1 MFFRVLFPILDLSMS
16 VAFSGGQSNGAHHV
30 CTKCGWNYPNP
41 HPSAKNRR
49 SHKKICGTI
58 KGFEIP
64 DSEMPKQN
72 LDLQEDPCLDDEQK
86 LPSPRVVEKADERIG
101 EEDVFAYAVSE
112 FSRSDSFKEKE
123 ETATNCIAKNP
134 GETQPGNKSPE
145 VVQESCE
152 VPPVEVLDNFPKSV
166 EAASGNQQ
174 GGEPF
179 IEGHSMPFVTLND
192 SSQGA
197 QVIEGGGD
205 TISNVGLETDCKEDL
220 PDESESKLASALG
233 KRKDIFDP
241 SWNDE
246 VIYSDLEGPHG
257 FAFEEM
263 SMIHPGEAEYTVVSD
278 DNVPVNTSSVGTNAD
293 QVISTKQSSCDDIP
307 FTENADVSLDG
318 TKHEE
323 VESNLPETPKG
334 EECETDTRSKAE
346 NVGISIGTEV
356 SSSDKL
362 LLEDKAEPQ
371 GQTAVEIPSGD
382 NLVIAKAGPE
392 DIIMKAEEGESS
404 SFGVSQETVES
415 EIASLPEVVP
425 IVADSNAD
433 MSRSDLTGHESKLI
447 QANLVTEE
455 NSPKSK
461 LISESSC
468 DVQHYVS
475 VAMEG
480 DDQKKSSP
488 ETSID
493 SILEIGA
500 ETCDEARIEQL
511 VEESSFIRVADPLS
525 NFATDESAQTANNQ
539 KLVESGRTEFNRVV
553 GGLGVIQ
560 ANEIDSDVLKAHN
573 LYAEVPVTIESND
586 LRDFG
591 RLQNLS
597 EAHIRSLVSS
607 PLVTRNNN
615 TYNAFASTS
624 ATPMFDGTGLS
635 ENGSQSSSLAVAL
648 SENQEITME
657 KTAKDQHV
665 PLKNLLSEARSPRLA
680 AAAAAA
686 EAKSNIPRVS
696 SILLDQET
704 SPEEG
709 GRWPERREVSEE
721 WKSPAKYPVELKR
734 EERKVKGRP
743 FWVPFVCCSS
753 VK

>member
-1 MFFRVLFPILDLSMS
+1 MVSSLSPSLLFITHFLVLFPFGLSCS
-16 VAFSGGQSNGAHHV
+16 
-30 CTKCGWNYPNP
+30 
-41 HPSAKNRR
+41 
-49 SHKKICGTI
+49 
-58 KGFEIP
+58 
-64 DSEMPKQN
+64 
-72 LDLQEDPCLDDEQK
+72 
-86 LPSPRVVEKADERIG
+86 
-101 EEDVFAYAVSE
+101 
-112 FSRSDSFKEKE
+112 
-123 ETATNCIAKNP
+123 

-152 VPPVEVLDNFPKSV
+152 VPPVEIPDNFPKSV
-166 EAASGNQQ
+166 EAASGNQR
-174 GGEPF
+174 GGEPS
-179 IEGHSMPFVTLND
+179 IEGHSMGFLTLND
-192 SSQGA
+192 SSQEA
-197 QVIEGGGD
+197 QVIEGAGD

-233 KRKDIFDP
+233 KRKDTFDS

-263 SMIHPGEAEYTVVSD
+263 SMMHPGETEYAVSD

-293 QVISTKQSSCDDIP
+293 KVISTKQSACDDDIP

-323 VESNLPETPKG
+323 VESNLLETPKG
-334 EECETDTRSKAE
+334 GKSETDTRSKA
-346 NVGISIGTEV
+346 GIQPEGICTGTEV
-356 SSSDKL
+356 SSS
-362 LLEDKAEPQ
+362 DKAEPQ
-371 GQTAVEIPSGD
+371 GQTAV
-382 NLVIAKAGPE
+382 VISKVGPE
-392 DIIMKAEEGESS
+392 DIKMKAEEGESS
-404 SFGVSQETVES
+404 FGVSQDTVES
-415 EIASLPEVVP
+415 EILEASLPEVVP

-433 MSRSDLTGHESKLI
+433 LSRSYLTEHENELI
-447 QANLVTEE
+447 QANVVAEE
-455 NSPKSK
+455 NSPNSN
-461 LISESSC
+461 LISVSAC
-468 DVQHYVS
+468 AVQHYVS
-475 VAMEG
+475 DAN
-480 DDQKKSSP
+480 DQKNSSP
-488 ETSID
+488 GTCID
-493 SILEIGA
+493 SIPEIGA
-500 ETCDEARIEQL
+500 ETCESNDEARREEL
-511 VEESSFIRVADPLS
+511 VEESSFIKVADPIS

-597 EAHIRSLVSS
+597 EAHVRSLVSS
-607 PLVTRNNN
+607 PLVTRNN
-615 TYNAFASTS
+615 TTSNAFASTS
-624 ATPMFDGTGLS
+624 GMSAISPLLNSKGICLCVIVIATPMFDGTGLS

-657 KTAKDQHV
+657 KTAKEQHV

-680 AAAAAA
+680 AAA
-686 EAKSNIPRVS
+686 EAKKDNIPRVS

>member
-1 MFFRVLFPILDLSMS
+1 
-16 VAFSGGQSNGAHHV
+16 GAHHV

-58 KGFEIP
+58 KGFEILG
-64 DSEMPKQN
+64 SEMPKQN

-86 LPSPRVVEKADERIG
+86 LPSKNVCDLDEYVEKRLHILGIPRVVEKADDERIG
-101 EEDVFAYAVSE
+101 EEDVFADAVSE

-233 KRKDIFDP
+233 KRKDTFDS

-415 EIASLPEVVP
+415 DIASLPEVVP

-468 DVQHYVS
+468 AVQHYVS

-480 DDQKKSSP
+480 DDQKKSAP

-624 ATPMFDGTGLS
+624 GMSAISPLLTNTHSKRDAY
-635 ENGSQSSSLAVAL
+635 SSSLAVAL

-665 PLKNLLSEARSPRLA
+665 PLKNLLSEARSPRL
-680 AAAAAA
+680 AAAAA

>member
-1 MFFRVLFPILDLSMS
+1 MDSQDHINTPHSP
-16 VAFSGGQSNGAHHV
+16 GGKSHV
-30 CTKCGWNYPNP
+30 CTKCGWSYPNP

-58 KGFEIP
+58 KGFEIL
-64 DSEMPKQN
+64 DSEMPNQN
-72 LDLQEDPCLDDEQK
+72 LDLQEDPSLDDEQK
-86 LPSPRVVEKADERIG
+86 LPSKDICPRVVEKADERIG
-101 EEDVFAYAVSE
+101 EEDVFADAVSE

-152 VPPVEVLDNFPKSV
+152 VPPVEILDNFPKTV
-166 EAASGNQQ
+166 EAASGNAQ
-174 GGEPF
+174 GGEPS
-179 IEGHSMPFVTLND
+179 IEGHSMGFVTLND
-192 SSQGA
+192 SSQ
-197 QVIEGGGD
+197 VVEGGGD
-205 TISNVGLETDCKEDL
+205 TISDVGLETDCKEDL
-220 PDESESKLASALG
+220 PGESESKLASALG
-233 KRKDIFDP
+233 KRKDTFDS

-246 VIYSDLEGPHG
+246 VIYSDVEGPHG

-263 SMIHPGEAEYTVVSD
+263 SMMHPGEAEYTVSD
-278 DNVPVNTSSVGTNAD
+278 DNVPVNTD
-293 QVISTKQSSCDDIP
+293 QVISTKEYACDDVT

-318 TKHEE
+318 TKHED

-334 EECETDTRSKAE
+334 EECETGTRSKAE
-346 NVGISIGTEV
+346 NLSIQPEGISIGTEV

-362 LLEDKAEPQ
+362 LLENKAEPQ
-371 GQTAVEIPSGD
+371 GQTAV
-382 NLVIAKAGPE
+382 VISKVGPE
-392 DIIMKAEEGESS
+392 DIKMKAEEGESS
-404 SFGVSQETVES
+404 FGVSQDTVES
-415 EIASLPEVVP
+415 EILEASLPEVVP

-433 MSRSDLTGHESKLI
+433 LSRSNLTEHENELI
-447 QANLVTEE
+447 QANVVAEE
-455 NSPKSK
+455 NSPNSK
-461 LISESSC
+461 LISESAFA
-468 DVQHYVS
+468 VQHYVS
-475 VAMEG
+475 DAN
-480 DDQKKSSP
+480 DQKNSSP
-488 ETSID
+488 GTCID
-493 SILEIGA
+493 YIPEISA
-500 ETCDEARIEQL
+500 ETCESNDEARRKEL
-511 VEESSFIRVADPLS
+511 VEESSFIKVADPLS

-597 EAHIRSLVSS
+597 EAHVRSLVSS
-607 PLVTRNNN
+607 PLVTRNN
-615 TYNAFASTS
+615 TTSNAFASTS
-624 ATPMFDGTGLS
+624 GLS

-657 KTAKDQHV
+657 KTAKEQHV

-680 AAAAAA
+680 AA
-686 EAKSNIPRVS
+686 EAKKDNIPRVS

-709 GRWPERREVSEE
+709 GRWPERREVREE

>member
-1 MFFRVLFPILDLSMS
+1 GKS
-16 VAFSGGQSNGAHHV
+16 HV
-30 CTKCGWNYPNP
+30 CTKCGWSYPNA

-58 KGFEIP
+58 KGFEIL
-64 DSEMPKQN
+64 DSEMPNQN
-72 LDLQEDPCLDDEQK
+72 LDLQEDPSLDDEQK
-86 LPSPRVVEKADERIG
+86 LPSKDICDLDEYVEKVLHILGPRVAEKADEKIG
-101 EEDVFAYAVSE
+101 EEDVFADAVSE

-152 VPPVEVLDNFPKSV
+152 VPPVEIPDNFPKSV
-166 EAASGNQQ
+166 EAASGNQR
-174 GGEPF
+174 GGEPS
-179 IEGHSMPFVTLND
+179 IEGHSLAFVTLND
-192 SSQGA
+192 SSQ
-197 QVIEGGGD
+197 VVEGGGD
-205 TISNVGLETDCKEDL
+205 TISDVGLETDCKEDL

-233 KRKDIFDP
+233 KRKDTFGS

-246 VIYSDLEGPHG
+246 VIYSDVEGPHG
-257 FAFEEM
+257 FAFEEI
-263 SMIHPGEAEYTVVSD
+263 SMMHPGEAEYTVSD
-278 DNVPVNTSSVGTNAD
+278 DNVPVNTD
-293 QVISTKQSSCDDIP
+293 QVISTKQYACDDVT
-307 FTENADVSLDG
+307 FTENAAVSLDG
-318 TKHEE
+318 TKHED

-334 EECETDTRSKAE
+334 EECETGTRSKAE
-346 NVGISIGTEV
+346 NLSIQTEGISIGTEV

-362 LLEDKAEPQ
+362 LLEHKAEPQ
-371 GQTAVEIPSGD
+371 GQTAVEISK
-382 NLVIAKAGPE
+382 VSPE
-392 DIIMKAEEGESS
+392 DIKMKAEEGESS
-404 SFGVSQETVES
+404 FGVSQDTVES
-415 EIASLPEVVP
+415 EILEASLPEVVP

-433 MSRSDLTGHESKLI
+433 LIRSYLTEHENELI
-447 QANLVTEE
+447 QANVVAEE
-455 NSPKSK
+455 NSPNSN
-461 LISESSC
+461 LISVSAC
-468 DVQHYVS
+468 AVQHYVS
-475 VAMEG
+475 DAN
-480 DDQKKSSP
+480 DQKNSSP
-488 ETSID
+488 GTCID
-493 SILEIGA
+493 SIPEIGA
-500 ETCDEARIEQL
+500 ETCESNDEARREEL
-511 VEESSFIRVADPLS
+511 VEESSFIKVADPIS

-597 EAHIRSLVSS
+597 EAHVRSLVSS

-615 TYNAFASTS
+615 TSNAFASTS
-624 ATPMFDGTGLS
+624 GMSAISPLLNSKGICLCVI
-635 ENGSQSSSLAVAL
+635 SSSLAVAL

-657 KTAKDQHV
+657 KTAKEQHV

-680 AAAAAA
+680 AA
-686 EAKSNIPRVS
+686 EAKKDNIPRVS